1 MKKFLRRT
9 LGALALLG
17 TTFGAKASAA
27 SEQQENMS
35 QIVNSD
41 SEMDQQT
48 ENGLSEQNKETGYH
62 GLLFSLPTQKKII
75 ENRKIA
81 YLFKNVVNEAT
92 AAAIKTAKPVQ
103 FANFDAGIELFLPS
117 EAKTYKYDLSG
128 LPKDYKQRKLKVYEK
143 LVNYILKAR
152 IEKLT
157 KLNNNDKI
165 SEKEKRKNEAKLFC
179 YKKIDQEYIRD
190 HLMNELKD
198 KKEIKW
204 LKKKI
209 QGGFSGKALLR
220 EMALPFKGSSWK
232 STRNFN

>member
-1 MKKFLRRT
+1 MKKFLRRS

-41 SEMDQQT
+41 SAMEQNT
-48 ENGLSEQNKETGYH
+48 ENDLSEQNKENGYH

-75 ENRKIA
+75 ENRRIA
-81 YLFKNVVNEAT
+81 SLFKNVVNEAT
-92 AAAIKTAKPVQ
+92 IAATKTAKPVQ

-117 EAKTYKYDLSG
+117 EKKTYKYDLSG

-152 IEKLT
+152 IENLT
-157 KLNNNDKI
+157 KLNNNEKI